1 MKRMFFILMLLLAAS
16 LALAACQ
23 PAAEEPAAAE
33 FKVCQVTDVGGI
45 DDKSFNA
52 TAWKGVEDAVTA
64 LGIEGKYLE
73 SQQQTDYEVNI
84 NAFVEEGCD
93 LIVPVGFLLADAV
106 AAAAEANPEVPFA
119 IVDVNWLSFDN
130 LYGSGFQIDQA
141 TFLAGYL
148 AAGMTETGIVGTYG
162 GINIPPVT
170 QFMDGFVLGVELYNA
185 THGTAVTV
193 LGWDIDAQDGLFV
206 GNFESTDDGRTM
218 GESLLDEGADIIMP
232 VAGPVGAGTLAV
244 LEERGAGLL
253 IGVDNDWS
261 ADFAYPNK
269 ADYILA
275 SALKNM
281 DLFVTNSIEM
291 ALNGTFA
298 GGNLLGT
305 LENGYV
311 GLAYGSVWADKIP
324 AELQAEIEA
333 LIPQIIAGEIATL
346 PSAPAEDAGLPDLD
360 GREVTIAI
368 ENAYLPFNYIDPET
382 GEGAGWDYEVW
393 NAICE
398 LLNCTPVYVEAAW
411 EGMIQAVADGQF
423 DAAADGITIT
433 ADRAEIVDFSMGYVA
448 IEQRLLVRIDEDRIE
463 SIEDIVND
471 EELKLGTQT
480 GTTNYETASQF
491 LSEERISAFEQFP
504 FAVQAL
510 IAGDIDAVIMDET
523 AGQGYLGEN
532 ADVLK
537 LVGPSLSSDELGF
550 IYPKGSD
557 LVEPVDA
564 ALMELMQNGT
574 LVEINAKFFGPDFDV
589 TYDDLFPPEESTLGT
604 EEDPIIWAVVPSG
617 ETERVVAG
625 FEEVAA
631 MIFDQTGL
639 VVTPFVATEYAGVIE
654 AMCSDPVNAHMASLA
669 TFSYILAA
677 DKGCADAALVSTRFG
692 SAVYNGQIFVRA
704 DSGIETLADLAGKT
718 FCRPDPLSTSGWVIP
733 SITLKAAGI
742 DPETDL
748 AQVVDAG
755 SHDASVAGVYN
766 GDCDAGSSYVD
777 ARSRIEEDYPD
788 VMDVIKVIEISAD
801 IPNDGVQFVVGFDAD
816 MQTQI
821 VNALLAIAETEEGLA
836 ALDTAYQ
843 WGGLEVH
850 DDTFYDL
857 FRQVLDAAGVS
868 AGDF

>member
-1 MKRMFFILMLLLAAS
+1 MKKILWILTLLLAAS
-16 LALAACQ
+16 LVLAACQ
-23 PAAEEPAAAE
+23 PAAEKPAAAE

-52 TAWKGVEDAVTA
+52 TAWKGVEDAVA
-64 LGIEGKYLE
+64 DLGVNGKYLE

-84 NAFVEEGCD
+84 NAFVEEDCD
-93 LIVPVGFLLADAV
+93 LIISVGFLLGDAT
-106 AAAAEANPEVPFA
+106 AAAAEANPDQNFA
-119 IVDVNWLSFDN
+119 IVDVNYLEAPN
-130 LYGSGFQIDQA
+130 IYGSGFAINEA

-148 AAGMTETGIVGTYG
+148 AAGMTQTGTVATFG

-170 QFMDGFVLGVELYNA
+170 IFMDGFVLGVEAYNA
-185 THGTAVTV
+185 AHGTEVNV
-193 LGWDIDAQDGLFV
+193 LGWDVAAQDGLFV

-218 GESLLDEGADIIMP
+218 GESLMDEGADIIMP

-244 LEERGAGLL
+244 IEERGSGW
-253 IGVDNDWS
+253 IVGVDNDWTVS
-261 ADFAYPNK
+261 FANQ
-269 ADYILA
+269 ADYVLA

-281 DLFVTNSIEM
+281 DKYVYETIEKAM
-291 ALNGTFA
+291 NGKFA
-298 GGNLLGT
+298 GGNYLGT
-305 LENGYV
+305 LENGGV
-311 GLAYGSVWADKIP
+311 GLGYGGVEVPAD
-324 AELQAEIEA
+324 LQAEIEA
-333 LIPQIIAGEIATL
+333 LIPQIIDGTIATL
-346 PSAPAEDAGLPDLD
+346 PAADAAPAEDAGLPDLG

-368 ENAYLPFNYIDPET
+368 ENAYLPFNYVDPAT

-393 NAICE
+393 NAICD

-433 ADRAEIVDFSMGYVA
+433 EDRAEIVDFSMGYVA

-463 SIEDIVND
+463 SIEDIVDD

-491 LSEERISAFEQFP
+491 LPEDRISAFEQFP

-532 ADVLK
+532 AESLK

-589 TYDDLFPPEESTLGT
+589 TYDDLFPPEPSTLGT

-617 ETERVVAG
+617 ETERVVSG

-631 MIFDQTGL
+631 MIYDQTGL
-639 VVTPFVATEYAGVIE
+639 VIEPFVATEYAGVIE
-654 AMCSDPVNAHMASLA
+654 AMCSDPASAQMASLA
-669 TFSYILAA
+669 TFSYIMAA
-677 DKGCADAALVSTRFG
+677 DKGCAEAALVSVRYG
-692 SAVYNGQIFVRA
+692 SAVYNGQIYVRA

-718 FCRPDPLSTSGWVIP
+718 FCRPDPLSTSGWIIP
-733 SITLKAAGI
+733 SIELRAAGV

-755 SHDASVAGVYN
+755 SHDAAVAGVYN

-777 ARSRIEEDYPD
+777 ARTRIEEDYPD
-788 VMDVIKVIEISAD
+788 VMDVIKVISISAD
-801 IPNDGVQFVVGFDAD
+801 IPNDGVQFVAGFDD
-816 MQTQI
+816 GLKTQI
-821 VNALLAIAETEEGLA
+821 VAALLAIADTEEGQA

-843 WGGLEVH
+843 WNALEEH
-850 DDTFYDL
+850 DDTFYDP